1 MQHEHNYSAFLS
13 YFFFLIIMSFEHVV
27 LMGIIVH
34 EKFSI
39 REHWSSEV
47 TVDEKAFIL

>member
-13 YFFFLIIMSFEHVV
+13 YFFFFLIIMSFEHVV

-39 REHWSSEV
+39 REH
-47 TVDEKAFIL
+47 